1 MEYRGWVLAITSMGT
16 FLAVVNST
24 SLLVALPTVMISLHT
39 TFFVAVWILLIY
51 SLVLTVLSPFLGRE
65 ADLVG
70 RKRIYSTGYILFFAG
85 STIAAVS
92 PDPQVLI
99 LGRVVQGSGA
109 ACLFSNSLAIITDSF
124 SGPQLGRA
132 MAINSSVMGVGIAVG
147 PLVGGFLSFI
157 NWRYVFVFNAPIA
170 LAGFVLSSR
179 LLKEVKPV
187 ETGVRPDYVGSVTLS
202 AFMTLIVLFLTVGP
216 LEGWAHFTTVLFLL
230 VSLVFLVL
238 FLIMER
244 RVRYPL
250 INFSLFRNRR
260 FTGSIIS
267 VLLNSITRFSA
278 IFLLT
283 IYFQGP
289 LGINPLLAGILL
301 MPYAAGLGFVS
312 YMSPHVV
319 KRVNDIT
326 VQTLGLAFTG
336 ASVAALFISSTGTP
350 YYILAILMLLMGVGI
365 GLYYTPNNSTIMLS
379 VEPGQRGIVA
389 GFRSLIVNMGS
400 VVGMAIVFTIV
411 ATYVPESI
419 LGSAF
424 LGLSVSLTETQKAA
438 FVTGI
443 DVSFLAAGLICL
455 VAVPVFA
462 VMLRR
467 SSK

>member
-1 MEYRGWVLAITSMGT
+1 
-16 FLAVVNST
+16 
-24 SLLVALPTVMISLHT
+24 
-39 TFFVAVWILLIY
+39 
-51 SLVLTVLSPFLGRE
+51 
-65 ADLVG
+65 
-70 RKRIYSTGYILFFAG
+70 
-85 STIAAVS
+85 
-92 PDPQVLI
+92 
-99 LGRVVQGSGA
+99 
-109 ACLFSNSLAIITDSF
+109 
-124 SGPQLGRA
+124 
-132 MAINSSVMGVGIAVG
+132 
-147 PLVGGFLSFI
+147 
-157 NWRYVFVFNAPIA
+157 
-170 LAGFVLSSR
+170 
-179 LLKEVKPV
+179 
-187 ETGVRPDYVGSVTLS
+187 
-202 AFMTLIVLFLTVGP
+202 
-216 LEGWAHFTTVLFLL
+216 
-230 VSLVFLVL
+230 
-238 FLIMER
+238 
-244 RVRYPL
+244 
-250 INFSLFRNRR
+250 
-260 FTGSIIS
+260 
-267 VLLNSITRFSA
+267 
-278 IFLLT
+278 
-283 IYFQGP
+283 
-289 LGINPLLAGILL
+289 